1 MAEVVIRSNTRN
13 PCQVSLRREHEG
25 IQGKT
30 LFLRPRERRTGPTTL
45 LDEPDLMGYG
55 RSGVL
60 TISVDRDEEKEK
72 TRSFARLSRKKKAEK
87 SAMKA
92 EEDGDEQ

>member
-45 LDEPDLMGYG
+45 LEEPDLMGYG

-60 TISVDRDEEKEK
+60 TISVDRDEEKK
-72 TRSFARLSRKKKAEK
+72 RSFARLSRKKKAEK

-92 EEDGDEQ
+92 EEDGDER